1 MVARLLEIAE
11 KLEGLY
17 RHASTHAAGLVIGDR
32 PLVELVPLYRDPKS
46 NAPVTQFN
54 WKMVEAAGLV
64 KFDFLGLKTL
74 TVLQKAVE
82 LVKQGRGVGI
92 DLARLPLDDTK
103 TYELLAGADTVGVFQ
118 LEGSGVRDFLKRL
131 KPDRFEDIMAMTA
144 LYRPGPMD
152 NIPTYI
158 NRKHGEEP
166 VDCLHPMLEPIL
178 KETYGV
184 IIYQEQVLKIA
195 QVMAGYSLGQADILR
210 KAMGKKDKAIM
221 ARQQAEFVAG
231 AIKNGVRKEDAA
243 TIFELVDKFAGYGFN
258 KAHTAAYA
266 HVAYYTAY
274 MKANFR
280 EEFLAA
286 SMTLDMGNTDKLSL
300 FAAEAARSGIEV
312 KPPCV
317 NASAV
322 EFAAEPGTGEKPGA
336 IRYSLAALKNI
347 GESAVSAIVVERDAR
362 GRFGDVSDFARR
374 LNTKAVN
381 KRAIETLAAAGAFDD
396 LAVGRALMHGNADA
410 VIALANRLAEDRAVG
425 TDDLFGASA
434 GKAQGPTID
443 LRPIKPWTPMERLEK
458 EFEAVGFYLSGHP
471 LDAYQSVLGALGVK
485 RRADFEAEAERGGA
499 SGRLAA
505 VVAAV
510 RERKSQK
517 GNKFAFAMFSDTEGQ
532 FEAVIFSDTLA
543 ACRPLL
549 ETGTPVLLSVT
560 AERDGES
567 MKMRIEGLEALDKA
581 ASALQRG
588 VKIRLDPGAL
598 QNGRHAQMLEALRSQ
613 LKPGGKSEVRFVLAL
628 PEAGRE
634 VEIALPR
641 TFDLSPIQRG
651 QISVLPGVTELAE
664 L

>member
-1 MVARLLEIAE
+1 M
-11 KLEGLY
+11 
-17 RHASTHAAGLVIGDR
+17 VIGDR
-32 PLVELVPLYRDPKS
+32 PLVDLVPLYRDPKS
-46 NAPVTQFN
+46 NMPVTQFN

-82 LVKQGRGVGI
+82 FVAKGRRI
-92 DLARLPLDDTK
+92 ALDLGRLPLDDK
-103 TYELLAGADTVGVFQ
+103 ATYELLARADTVGVFQ
-118 LEGSGVRDFLKRL
+118 LEGTGVRDFLKRL

-231 AIKNGVRKEDAA
+231 AVKNGVRKEDAA
-243 TIFELVDKFAGYGFN
+243 YIFELVDKFAGYGFN

-286 SMTLDMGNTDKLSL
+286 SMTLDMGNTDKLAMFTS
-300 FAAEAARSGIEV
+300 EAARSGIEI
-312 KPPCV
+312 KPPSV

-322 EFAAEPGTGEKPGA
+322 DFTPEPGTPEKPGA

-347 GESAVSAIVVERDAR
+347 GETAVSAIVEERAAR

-374 LNTKAVN
+374 LNTKSVN

-396 LAVGRALMHGNADA
+396 LAVPRAQVYASADA
-410 VIALANRLAEDRAVG
+410 VIALANRLAEDQAVG
-425 TDDLFGASA
+425 TNDLFAVSS
-434 GKAQGPTID
+434 GKALAPAID
-443 LRPIKPWTPMERLEK
+443 LRPAKPWTPMETLEK

-471 LDAYQSVLGALGVK
+471 LDSYASVLDALGVK
-485 RRADFEAEAERGGA
+485 RRTEFEAEAERGSV

-505 VVAAV
+505 VVVSA
-510 RERKSQK
+510 REKKSQK
-517 GNKFAFAMFSDTEGQ
+517 GNKFAFAMFSDTAGQ

-543 ACRPLL
+543 AGRALL
-549 ETGTPVLLSVT
+549 EAGTPVLLSVT

-567 MKMRIEGLEALDKA
+567 IKMRIETIEALDKA
-581 ASALQRG
+581 AGGVQRC
-588 VKIRLDPGAL
+588 VRIRLDAGAL
-598 QNGRHAQMLEALRSQ
+598 QNGAQTEMLEALRSQ